1 MIFNHELNAN
11 LRNNCTTHSDTAEN
25 DRLYPRVLAGE
36 ADAKEQMIVNNL
48 PLAISVVDEFLT
60 KHAGFRHLRDD
71 LIAEAFLAVVNAVQ
85 TMSPYQGENSPNPTS
100 YLFKSVYRQLTR
112 CLDETPLINPARHR
126 MKHARRTR
134 TAANIPN
141 VASRIDIN
149 KTTLGGSAESPGV
162 FELRDLISSCCLSP
176 DDQTIVAMRENGS
189 SFQEIAQAIGLS
201 RNTTH
206 RMYAAIRDRFDAK
219 MKELQQ

>member
-1 MIFNHELNAN
+1 
-11 LRNNCTTHSDTAEN
+11 
-25 DRLYPRVLAGE
+25 
-36 ADAKEQMIVNNL
+36 
-48 PLAISVVDEFLT
+48 
-60 KHAGFRHLRDD
+60 
-71 LIAEAFLAVVNAVQ
+71 
-85 TMSPYQGENSPNPTS
+85 
-100 YLFKSVYRQLTR
+100 
-112 CLDETPLINPARHR
+112 